1 MKKIKLPKKTAGS
14 KKLVSQKKKVQPK
27 KKSNVIAFPTK
38 AKKAPIAA
46 KEKQPPAPPKVHPF
60 AHFMKDRFASR
71 DFGKQ
76 TRKLGSFGVYR
87 KKAI

>member
-1 MKKIKLPKKTAGS
+1 MKKIKLPKKTAES
-14 KKLVSQKKKVQPK
+14 KKVVSQKKKVQPK

-38 AKKAPIAA
+38 AKKAPIA

-60 AHFMKDRFASR
+60 AHFMKDRFANR